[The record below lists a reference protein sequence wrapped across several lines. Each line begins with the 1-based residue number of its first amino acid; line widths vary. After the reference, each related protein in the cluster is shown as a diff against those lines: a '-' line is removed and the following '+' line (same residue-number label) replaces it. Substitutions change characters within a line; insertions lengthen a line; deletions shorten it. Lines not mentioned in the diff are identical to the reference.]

1 VFAREG
7 WRYASKPAGSPSPQ
21 TSIENGRPLA
31 GMNPAGMSARDTN
44 ATSMR
49 LAMSVRLFRL
59 AGLKRIS
66 QGVILGA
73 EFYQQKCNAWECT
86 RADRPSRGILKMAQM
101 LRGRH
106 GF

>member
-1 VFAREG
+1 M
-7 WRYASKPAGSPSPQ
+7 PAGSPSPQ

-31 GMNPAGMSARDTN
+31 GMNPAGMSARDAN

-66 QGVILGA
+66 QSVILGG
-73 EFYQQKCNAWECT
+73 EFYQQKCNGVRVYT
-86 RADRPSRGILKMAQM
+86 RGPTSRSIPEIL
-101 LRGRH
+101 RC
-106 GF
+106 

>member
-1 VFAREG
+1 M
-7 WRYASKPAGSPSPQ
+7 PAGSPSPQ

-31 GMNPAGMSARDTN
+31 GMNPAGMSARDAN

-66 QGVILGA
+66 QSVILGG
-73 EFYQQKCNAWECT
+73 EFYQQKRNSVAVYT
-86 RADRPSRGILKMAQM
+86 RGPTSRSILKITHM

-106 GF
+106 GL